1 MPQHPFAY
9 NNLAFIYNMHG
20 YHKEAAI
27 VCQTAKVRFPKEVNH
42 NCYRHWA
49 YALFKENNKSGKAF
63 KKINKA
69 VKEDPLDAETWILWG
84 MMLRSV
90 GNYEQAV
97 HKIKIALDL
106 DPENKTAIY
115 ENELLKE
122 MVHVDSQLEL
132 SQGPYLRLMKA
143 KETGERG
150 Y

>member
-1 MPQHPFAY
+1 
-9 NNLAFIYNMHG
+9 MHG

-27 VCQTAKVRFPKEVNH
+27 VCNTAKVRFPKGVNH

-69 VKEDPLDAETWILWG
+69 VKEDPLDADSWILWG

-90 GNYEQAV
+90 GNYDLAA

-115 ENELLKE
+115 ENDVLQNIKL
-122 MVHVDSQLEL
+122 VDD
-132 SQGPYLRLMKA
+132 
-143 KETGERG
+143 
-150 Y
+150 